1 MEAKPQKETLL
12 DDEVS
17 YNLKKKIIDRLVKD
31 RHVDLDEAL
40 ILFTEP
46 KIIINRQPKTFVEA
60 ELNTMMVKK
69 QRSY

>member
-1 MEAKPQKETLL
+1 MEARPQKESLL

-17 YNLKKKIIDRLVKD
+17 YNAKKAIIDRLVKD

-46 KIIINRQPKTFVEA
+46 KIIIKQQPKTFVEA
-60 ELNTMMVKK
+60 ELKMMVKK

>member
-1 MEAKPQKETLL
+1 MKAKPQKETLL

-17 YNLKKKIIDRLVKD
+17 YNAKKAIIDRLVKD

>member
-1 MEAKPQKETLL
+1 MKAKPQKETLI

-17 YNLKKKIIDRLVKD
+17 YNAKKAIIDRLVRD

-46 KIIINRQPKTFVEA
+46 KIIVKEQPKTFVEA
-60 ELNTMMVKK
+60 ELKMMVKK
-69 QRSY
+69 